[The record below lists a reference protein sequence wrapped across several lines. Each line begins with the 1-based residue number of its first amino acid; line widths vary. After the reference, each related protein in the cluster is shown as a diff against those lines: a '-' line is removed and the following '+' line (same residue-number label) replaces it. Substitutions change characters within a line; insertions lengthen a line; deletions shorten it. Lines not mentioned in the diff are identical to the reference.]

1 VSTDFIDSRRWRRT
15 VRNISPKIIIA
26 AIAAIIIYIALS
38 YVYNTV
44 FRADIEVLAL
54 PVSKGDSI
62 VLKLKDNINI
72 LIDCG
77 SSDISNVGENVVI
90 PQLAINGVSKLYGI
104 IVTHDDADHTNGLK
118 TVIDVYKPTYIFI
131 ADENIENK
139 TLSFIRRNDKYKN
152 IKIQYIRAGDV
163 LKVDED
169 TVLTFLYPLRNNIS
183 GLSTN
188 DQSIVVR
195 LDYKNSSAL
204 FTGDLEFKG
213 EKLLMSSRYR
223 SMIDVDLLKVGHHGS
238 KGSTSDNFLEV
249 VSPEIGIISC
259 PKNDRNGYHPH
270 EELLARLAKKQMTIL
285 KTGDLGVVKVKS
297 NGNKWTY

>member
-1 VSTDFIDSRRWRRT
+1 MSTDFIDSRRWRRT

>member
-1 VSTDFIDSRRWRRT
+1 MSTDFIDSRRWRRT

-26 AIAAIIIYIALS
+26 AIAAIIIYIAIS

-118 TVIDVYKPTYIFI
+118 TVIDVYKPAYIFV

-213 EKLLMSSRYR
+213 EKFLMSSRYR
-223 SMIDVDLLKVGHHGS
+223 TMLDTDLLKVGHHGS

-259 PKNDRNGYHPH
+259 PRNDRNGYHPH
-270 EELLARLAKKQMTIL
+270 EELLARLAKKQITIL